1 MTDRFNL
8 TDGAISHIAQL
19 VQVAILTG
27 TDIIDHMRMIELK
40 LDENN
45 SLVLDSEYETRFN
58 SVIKD
63 MLSNVQRQNGE
74 KQANE
79 W

>member
-8 TDGAISHIAQL
+8 TDGTISHIAQL

-74 KQANE
+74 EQASV
-79 W
+79 

>member
-1 MTDRFNL
+1 MADRFNL

-27 TDIIDHMRMIELK
+27 TDIIDHMRMIELN
-40 LDENN
+40 LNENN

-74 KQANE
+74 EQDSE
-79 W
+79 R